1 MSLGESTIFE
11 KEKTVS
17 FISTKLG
24 QFRYFDQQLG
34 QPVWSEKRVLDFGG
48 NCGNLLKDPMAT
60 IDEDRYWC
68 IDVSRDGLSRGRE
81 TFPKGHWIF
90 YNRHNFQFNPEGI
103 KDLRIPGTREKFDF
117 ILAYSVFTH
126 TARAEMIDLV
136 AQLRE
141 RLTDRG
147 MLAFTF
153 FDPRWNAFNG
163 DAFPGSN
170 LNWRL
175 QVNKVANPA
184 MDVDS
189 LLEKSRGAKWVTL
202 VDDELFVED
211 EGEYEPG
218 SGSPDQKAYIV
229 FCDPEY
235 MRTIF
240 PDSEILPPAAPE
252 RHHCCI
258 LRRN

>member
-1 MSLGESTIFE
+1 M
-11 KEKTVS
+11 S

-24 QFRYFDQQLG
+24 QFRYFDKQLG
-34 QPVWSEKRVLDFGG
+34 HPVWHKKRVLDFGG
-48 NCGNLLKDPMAT
+48 NCGNLLKDPTAT
-60 IDEDRYWC
+60 IDEDNYWC
-68 IDVSRDGLSRGRE
+68 IDVSRDGLSRGKE

-103 KDLRIPGTREKFDF
+103 KGLRVPGTSERFDF

-126 TARAEMIDLV
+126 TTKTEMIDMV

-147 MLAFTF
+147 LVAFTF
-153 FDPRWNAFNG
+153 FDPQWMALNG
-163 DAFPGSN
+163 DPFPGSN

-175 QVNKVANPA
+175 QVNQVANPA
-184 MDVDS
+184 MDIDS
-189 LLEKSRGAKWVTL
+189 LLEKSRDAKWVTL
-202 VDDELFVED
+202 VDHELFVD
-211 EGEYEPG
+211 ESEYEPG
-218 SGSPDQKAYIV
+218 GSSADQKAYIV
-229 FCDPEY
+229 FCDPQH

-258 LRRN
+258 LRST